1 MVQDDVIWEK
11 AAMPGWEYLD
21 VRNVENIQEYLKSID
36 DKEKVIIH
44 NSLNALL
51 DNKYKSNV
59 SFFS

>member
-36 DKEKVIIH
+36 DKEKVVIH
-44 NSLNALL
+44 NSLKSALPWI
-51 DNKYKSNV
+51 
-59 SFFS
+59 